1 MAKLKTKPN
10 NKSVTAFLKS
20 VDEKRR
26 EDCQMLLTLMKRV
39 TGKKPSM
46 WGDGIVGFG
55 EYHYKYKSGREGD
68 WFVTG
73 FSPRKQNIS
82 VYIMPGFSKYKSTL
96 NKLGKHKTSVS
107 CLYIKKLT
115 NVDIKQL
122 ERLVTQSVKDM
133 AKLYDTK

>member
-55 EYHYKYKSGREGD
+55 EYHYKYKSGRDGD

>member
-10 NKSVTAFLKS
+10 NKSVPAFLKS

-55 EYHYKYKSGREGD
+55 EYHYKYKSGRDGD

-115 NVDIKQL
+115 DVDIKQL

>member
-115 NVDIKQL
+115 DVDIKQL